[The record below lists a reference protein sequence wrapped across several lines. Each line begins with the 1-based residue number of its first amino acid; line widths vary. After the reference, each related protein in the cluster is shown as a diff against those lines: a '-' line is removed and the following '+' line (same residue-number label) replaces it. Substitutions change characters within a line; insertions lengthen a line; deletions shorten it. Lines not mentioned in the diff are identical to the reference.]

1 MNAVSAGGTA
11 TEASVNKD
19 KFILCLLPDGC
30 FIAFICHYL
39 PLKAKIANLH
49 IKYESLQAI

>member
-19 KFILCLLPDGC
+19 KFILRLLPDGC